1 MLRDWIRKAN
11 PAVSNSQLDHQL
23 LLSGPPKIE
32 QKADIVVNDQIVF
45 QSNGRDTYFKRA
57 ALRKEGIWLENPV
70 SSSYF
75 YTVKWDYGDTNLVY
89 DRMKP
94 HQFVN
99 HFPDTRELTTK
110 QGITKNLNQV
120 TDIETDV
127 NSFFPR
133 SYDLSDRREVD
144 LWVQDFNQTAILNI
158 IQKHC
163 ELFQHLLAKQPIGFQ
178 NSIQLFNNQSIQ
190 KRLQLKEKF
199 SNI

>member
-1 MLRDWIRKAN
+1 MKHNTKIQRARAKKEKELINAKNFENERDMLRDWIRKAN
-11 PAVSNSQLDHQL
+11 PMVSNSQLDQQL

-32 QKADIVVNDQIVF
+32 QKAEIVINDQIVF

-110 QGITKNLNQV
+110 QGLTKNLNQV
-120 TDIETDV
+120 TEIGTDV

-133 SYDLSDRREVD
+133 SYDLSERREVD

-158 IQKHC
+158 V
-163 ELFQHLLAKQPIGFQ
+163 
-178 NSIQLFNNQSIQ
+178 
-190 KRLQLKEKF
+190 
-199 SNI
+199 